1 MLSLSLPGRVFL
13 CLPPTDMRKSF
24 DSLAG
29 LVEQQLGQDPLAGDL
44 FVFRSKRGDRLKL
57 LYWDSDGL
65 AIWCKRLEEGTFVFP
80 ASDQQRAKVGVHG
93 LIIRPAELAM
103 LLDGID
109 LANVKRRRRYRR
121 PEPSVRLSARPPA
134 AAGPR
139 SAAGGRTATGL
150 ASRPLAAAGR
160 GRNGQHLTHLLCRCR
175 SPRSQAPTSV
185 HNRVSIGAIRCAAGH
200 PTPVSGCTIRVRA
213 E

>member
-13 CLPPTDMRKSF
+13 CTLPTDMRKSF

-65 AIWCKRLEEGTFVFP
+65 AIWYKRLEEGTFVFP
-80 ASDQQRAKVGVHG
+80 APDQQRVQVGAQG
-93 LIIRPAELAM
+93 MLIRPAELAM

-109 LANVKRRRRYRR
+109 LANVKRRKRYQR
-121 PEPSVRLSARPPA
+121 PQS
-134 AAGPR
+134 
-139 SAAGGRTATGL
+139 T
-150 ASRPLAAAGR
+150 
-160 GRNGQHLTHLLCRCR
+160 
-175 SPRSQAPTSV
+175 
-185 HNRVSIGAIRCAAGH
+185 
-200 PTPVSGCTIRVRA
+200 TP

>member
-13 CLPPTDMRKSF
+13 CTLPTDMRKSF

-65 AIWCKRLEEGTFVFP
+65 AIWYKRLEEGTFAFP
-80 ASDQQRAKVGVHG
+80 APDAQRTSVGAHG
-93 LIIRPAELAM
+93 LLVRPAELAM

-109 LANVKRRRRYRR
+109 LAGIKRRKRYQR
-121 PEPSVRLSARPPA
+121 PQRPA
-134 AAGPR
+134 AA
-139 SAAGGRTATGL
+139 
-150 ASRPLAAAGR
+150 PLA
-160 GRNGQHLTHLLCRCR
+160 
-175 SPRSQAPTSV
+175 
-185 HNRVSIGAIRCAAGH
+185 
-200 PTPVSGCTIRVRA
+200 
-213 E
+213 